1 MLSEWVRPKT
11 VVFMAV
17 VFLTLV
23 ALLLWSV
30 RRDDNGANK
39 DRPLQ
44 LSRIQIRNGDKLVDV
59 SQQAQPSDDDL
70 AQLMLSRA
78 RLLASGA
85 ADDRRAM
92 ALQLA
97 QITADPA
104 ERERLAQL
112 DGVVVRELRTA
123 LAKGLNDEDAV
134 VAANCRDALVGLWR
148 MSGSDAASESFNQ
161 GLAAYDAGQLD
172 TALQTFTSIERLGG
186 SVQPDLYR
194 LTAEIYL
201 SQKKYDK
208 ALDEC
213 RKAVRAEEA
222 AQVDQHS
229 FLTLYVLARIYH
241 AQGQDDKAIKALD
254 GALLICHS
262 YPEAIQLRQ
271 DLLKQRPAPTTS

>member
-1 MLSEWVRPKT
+1 MLSEWVRPRT
-11 VVFMAV
+11 MIFMAV
-17 VFLTLV
+17 VFLPLV

-30 RRDDNGANK
+30 KRDDNGANK

-44 LSRIQIRNGDKLVDV
+44 LSRIQIKKGDQLVDV
-59 SQQAQPSDDDL
+59 SQQAQPTDDDL
-70 AQLMLSRA
+70 AQLMLARV

-112 DGVVVRELRTA
+112 DGRVVQELRSA
-123 LAKGLNDEDAV
+123 LVGGLNDEDTV
-134 VAANCRDALVGLWR
+134 VAANCREALVGLWR
-148 MSGSDAASESFNQ
+148 MSGSDAASESFSQ

-172 TALQTFTSIERLGG
+172 SALRTFNSVESLGG
-186 SVQPDLYR
+186 SVPPDLYR

-201 SQKKYDK
+201 SRKQYDK
-208 ALDEC
+208 ALGEC
-213 RKAVRAEEA
+213 VKSLRAE
-222 AQVDQHS
+222 QHS
-229 FLTLYVLARIYH
+229 FPTWYVLARVYH

-262 YPEAIQLRQ
+262 YPEAIRLRQ
-271 DLLKQRPAPTTS
+271 DLLKQHPTLTTS